1 MQRKA
6 AAVGLAIDTS
16 EIPAITEQN
25 WKHPPTDSY
34 LQFLDGAYAKTH
46 PRFYRPMQIG
56 SGMNEV
62 LDENVV
68 KRCRDISDYRPLN
81 LGFPAALIS

>member
-16 EIPAITEQN
+16 EIPEIAKEN
-25 WKHPPTDSY
+25 WMHPPTDSY
-34 LQFLDGAYAKTH
+34 LQFLDGAYSITH

-56 SGMNEV
+56 AGLNEV
-62 LDENVV
+62 VDESVEN
-68 KRCRDISDYRPLN
+68 RCRDVPAYRPLN
-81 LGFPAALIS
+81 PGFPAALIA